1 MKKKIYILD
10 AFYEAGIALAKEHA
24 EVICWPDPEIV
35 NWPEEADGVMVRM
48 TPITAEQIR
57 RAKHVQIICKQGVG
71 FDTID
76 IATAKE
82 CDIAVCRTPGVNSE
96 AVAEM
101 AFALAL
107 SVTRRITRF
116 DRMLRAGEEIVR
128 PAHLGIEMFG
138 KTVGVVGMGNIG
150 TLVARKWFGAFDAR
164 IIAFDPFAPDEKW
177 GDLPHQRVSSLAEL
191 LRISDLVTLH
201 LPLNEQT
208 KNIINQA
215 ALVLMKKNAV
225 LINVSRGGLI
235 DEGALFTALQS
246 GHLFGAGLDVF
257 SVEPP
262 PVDHPL
268 LSLPN
273 VVTTPHAAGGTVE
286 TQERSS
292 LRVAQQVIDV
302 LAGLP
307 AMNRVV

>member
-48 TPITAEQIR
+48 TPITTEQIR
-57 RAKHVQIICKQGVG
+57 RTKHVQIICKQGVG

-82 CDIAVCRTPGVNSE
+82 CGIAVCRTPGVNSE

-107 SVTRRITRF
+107 SVTRRIPRF

-150 TLVARKWFGAFDAR
+150 TLVARKWLGAFDAR

-262 PVDHPL
+262 PEDHPL

-307 AMNRVV
+307 AMHRVV